1 MKNLK
6 RIFSLALAGTML
18 AGMLTVGAS
27 AADFTDADSIKNSE
41 AVDTMVALNIINGK
55 DDGSFAPEAT
65 VTRAEMAKMITIML
79 NGGSEPALTA
89 NASNAKFT
97 DIGGHWAQKYIEY
110 CVSQNVIAG
119 RGDGTFA
126 PDATVTGTEAA
137 KMALTALGYNSE
149 VFNFTGI
156 DWEVNVN
163 AAANAPSANLYDGLR
178 NINPGEGLSRDNAA
192 QMLYNALDANV
203 VEISYNITS
212 NGVETGYVISDKKT
226 MMTERFGAVKV
237 VGIITSNE
245 IATIGANTAED
256 KGETVIKLI
265 NEDDVKTFGSDS
277 MTLKVSTDASVL
289 GRTVSAYVK
298 SNAKAS
304 GADVMGSVV
313 LTNDDKVVTNTSGKD
328 LAELAK
334 DNKLTIPASVKAGKD
349 YTATE
354 ADPAAGDTTIMIDN
368 NGDKKVDYI
377 FVVTYQVAQISKIDT
392 KNEKVTFKGLT
403 GVTRVDF
410 EDVIDYEDF
419 EEDDYVLVNTFG
431 GNYYLTA
438 PETVEG
444 ELTEYKVNDDS
455 EATKLTIDSTTYDV
469 SAVDVNATTELTSA
483 KTLGEANLETEAV
496 FYLDANGKIV
506 AMGEAKEAA
515 AQYAISWGGASGN
528 KIDNNRIKLTLE
540 DGTTAIYTV
549 DSKSDVKIGGDNG
562 SEFSGKGIT
571 DANKNAVGALI
582 AYTIKSN
589 GNVSLK
595 AVENTASKSA
605 AFEKGKTLIDNV
617 SATANTL
624 FFHVETVGGTGDD
637 KNDVKEVEVFT
648 GYKNAP
654 STEKGT
660 ILVATNAK
668 TGKAVAAV
676 FIDPVTNSGKA
687 KVADHLWLK
696 STGTS
701 NKDYTNATVVLA
713 GGEEADIKIAAG
725 ETFSTKNFY
734 LFTINSDGYYELDK
748 ASEDKDAANFYNAGT
763 VYSISSDTVVIGVD
777 EANVTEYYTTKNT
790 VEVDATKDG
799 ASIEKNA
806 TVEVIFDKESEEVL
820 MIVVT
825 KAAPVED

>member
-27 AADFTDADSIKNSE
+27 AADFTDADSIKNNE

-163 AAANAPSANLYDGLR
+163 AAANAPSANLYEGLR

-245 IATIGANTAED
+245 IATIGADTAED

-377 FVVTYQVAQISKIDT
+377 FVVTYQVAQNSKIDT
-392 KNEKVTFKGLT
+392 KNEKVTFKGLA

-469 SAVDVNATTELTSA
+469 SAVEVNATTELTSA

-540 DGTTAIYTV
+540 DGTTAVYTV

-825 KAAPVED
+825 KAAP

>member
-27 AADFTDADSIKNSE
+27 AADFTDADSIKNNE

-156 DWEVNVN
+156 DWQVNVN

-178 NINPGEGLSRDNAA
+178 TIDPSQGLSRDNAA

-203 VEISYNITS
+203 VEITYNITS

-245 IATIGANTAED
+245 IATIGADTAED

-392 KNEKVTFKGLT
+392 KNEKVTFKGLA

-469 SAVDVNATTELTSA
+469 SAVEVNATTELTSA

-540 DGTTAIYTV
+540 DGTTAVYTV

-825 KAAPVED
+825 KAAP

>member
-27 AADFTDADSIKNSE
+27 AADFTDADSIKNNE
-41 AVDTMVALNIINGK
+41 AVDTMVALSIINGK

-149 VFNFTGI
+149 VFKFTGI

-237 VGIITSNE
+237 VGIVTGNE
-245 IATIGANTAED
+245 IATIGQATAED
-256 KGETVIKLI
+256 KGETVIELT
-265 NEDDVKTFGSDS
+265 NEDDEKTFGTASV
-277 MTLKVSTDASVL
+277 TLKVSTDASVL

-313 LTNDDKVVTNTSGKD
+313 LTNDDKVVTDTSGKK
-328 LAELAK
+328 LADLAK
-334 DNKLTIPASVKAGKD
+334 DNKLTIPAEVKTNKD

-354 ADPAAGDTTIMIDN
+354 KASPVAGDTTIMIDN
-368 NGDKKVDYI
+368 DGDKKVDYI

-431 GNYYLTA
+431 GKYYLTA

-444 ELTEYKVNDDS
+444 ELTEYKVNDDGV
-455 EATKLTIDSTTYDV
+455 ATKLTIDSTTYDV
-469 SAVDVNATTELTSA
+469 SAVEVNAATDLESA
-483 KTLGEANLETEAV
+483 KDLGADDLETEAV

-506 AMGEAKEAA
+506 AMGEAVEAA
-515 AQYAISWGGASGN
+515 AQYAISWGGDSGN
-528 KIDNNRIKLTLE
+528 KLDSNRIKLTTE
-540 DGTTAIYTV
+540 DGKTAVYTI
-549 DSKSDVKIGGDNG
+549 DSKSNLKISGTEGEKFEDADGKDAG
-562 SEFSGKGIT
+562 SS
-571 DANKNAVGALI
+571 VGTLVS
-582 AYTIKSN
+582 YTIKSN

-595 AVENTASKSA
+595 AVTTTDKTA
-605 AFEKGKTLIDNV
+605 AFEKGKTLVGGV
-617 SATANTL
+617 SATASTL
-624 FFHVETVGGTGDD
+624 FFHVEKDKDGD
-637 KNDVKEVEVFT
+637 VTEVEIFT

-654 STEKGT
+654 STKEGT
-660 ILVATNAK
+660 ISVATNDK

-676 FIDPVTNSGKA
+676 FVNPETDSGKA

-701 NKDYTNATVVLA
+701 NKDYTNATVILA
-713 GGEEADIKIAAG
+713 GGEEANIKIAAG
-725 ETFSTKNFY
+725 EDTDKGMY
-734 LFTINSDGYYELDK
+734 LFTINSDGYYELKAVAEEDDK
-748 ASEDKDAANFYNAGT
+748 ADYYKTGT
-763 VYSISSDTVVIGVD
+763 VYSISADTVVVGTTGS
-777 EANVTEYYTTKNT
+777 NVTEYFMVDST

-825 KAAPVED
+825 KAAPDEE